1 MKSLF
6 LVVAVML
13 TANTYAQGLSQTSRG
28 SKFNPD
34 IGLNAL
40 TLFKNSAK
48 DAEEDGFSLQEVELQ
63 FSSDVDA
70 YFRAEA
76 TLGVHEEHNTGSGHA
91 HEYKIEPEEVF
102 VETISIPGLTIKTG
116 RFFVG
121 FGKYNVYHT
130 HALPFIYRAK
140 LQETMFGEEALSEAG
155 IGLSAL
161 IPVGWFSEF
170 SAQVV
175 QPTNDTLFVDSHHQP
190 AYVMKW
196 KNLWEFGD
204 SSTIE
209 WGASGLLFSAHDHGS
224 TLEDKTSLLGTDLTF
239 KWRPT
244 HGGKNASFVW
254 SNEFIHV
261 DRAGSDTTKNG
272 GVTSFM
278 RVQMAERWHVGAQ
291 YEYIGFG
298 KNEGTKDTNAYAGLL
313 AYTPTE
319 FSQIRAQYDSI
330 HDGSLED
337 EKRISLQFN
346 ISIGAHP
353 AHQY

>member
-1 MKSLF
+1 
-6 LVVAVML
+6 ML
-13 TANTYAQGLSQTSRG
+13 ASNTYAQGLSQNSRG

-48 DAEEDGFSLQEVELQ
+48 DSEEDGFSLQEVELQ

-76 TLGVHEEHNTGSGHA
+76 TLAIHEEHDTGSTHD
-91 HEYKIEPEEVF
+91 HEYKIDPEEVF
-102 VETISIPGLTIKTG
+102 VETISIPGLTIKAG
-116 RFFVG
+116 RFLVG

-161 IPVGWFSEF
+161 IPAGWFSEITVQ
-170 SAQVV
+170 AI
-175 QPTNDTLFVDSHHQP
+175 QPTKDTLFVDSHHQP
-190 AYVMKW
+190 AYVLKW
-196 KNLWEFGD
+196 KNLWDLGD
-204 SSTIE
+204 SATIE
-209 WGASGLLFSAHDHGS
+209 WGASGLLFNAHDHGS
-224 TLEDKTSLLGTDLTF
+224 TIEDKTSLLGTDITF

-244 HGGKNASFVW
+244 KGGKSASFIW
-254 SNEFIHV
+254 SNEFIHI
-261 DRAGSDTTKNG
+261 DQAGSNTTKNG
-272 GVTSFM
+272 GLTSFM
-278 RVQMAERWHVGAQ
+278 RYQLAERWHVGAQ
-291 YEYIGFG
+291 YEFIGFG
-298 KNEGTKDTNAYAGLL
+298 KNEGTKDTNAYTGLV

-319 FSQIRAQYDSI
+319 FSQVRAQYDTI
-330 HDGSLED
+330 HDGGSEP
-337 EKRISLQFN
+337 EKRISLQLN